1 MKGIKSVPMPIYENE
16 MGHKNSV
23 IKMLIVL
30 IGMLCLILGIS
41 VFMFVKFIG
50 SYEYVSYT
58 QDGSGVNN
66 INKGTQGDIVNES
79 TLNN

>member
-41 VFMFVKFIG
+41 VFMFVKFIS